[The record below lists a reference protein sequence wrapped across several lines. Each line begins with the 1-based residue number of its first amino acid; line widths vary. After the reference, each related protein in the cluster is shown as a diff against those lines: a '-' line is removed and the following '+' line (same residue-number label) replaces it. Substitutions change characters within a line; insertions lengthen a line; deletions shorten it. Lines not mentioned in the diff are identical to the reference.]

1 MKHNTRNNSNIK
13 DSLDN
18 IHKLSG
24 MERLLEDLTEERN
37 YWMNKHDEV
46 NAKLIRIESMT
57 LDEFAL
63 YKHINKYG
71 ENYEKTKKL

>member
-46 NAKLIRIESMT
+46 NAKLIRIETMT

>member
-18 IHKLSG
+18 IHKLSK
-24 MERLLEDLTEERN
+24 MDRLLEDLTEERN

-46 NAKLIRIESMT
+46 TARLIKIEMMS

-71 ENYEKTKKL
+71 ENYEKA

>member
-1 MKHNTRNNSNIK
+1 MIHKTRNNSNIK

-18 IHKLSG
+18 IHKLSE
-24 MERLLEDLTEERN
+24 MDRLLESLTEERN

-46 NAKLIRIESMT
+46 NAKLIRIELMT

-63 YKHINKYG
+63 YQHVKKYG
-71 ENYEKTKKL
+71 EHYEKT

>member
-18 IHKLSG
+18 INRLSG

-46 NAKLIRIESMT
+46 NAKLIRIEAMT

-63 YKHINKYG
+63 YRHINKYG
-71 ENYEKTKKL
+71 IDVQ

>member
-18 IHKLSG
+18 IHKLSK
-24 MERLLEDLTEERN
+24 MDRLLEDLTEERN

-46 NAKLIRIESMT
+46 NARLIKIEMMS
-57 LDEFAL
+57 LDEFAS
-63 YKHINKYG
+63 YQHIKKYG
-71 ENYEKTKKL
+71 TDV

>member
-18 IHKLSG
+18 IHKLSE
-24 MERLLEDLTEERN
+24 MDRLLEDLTEERN

-46 NAKLIRIESMT
+46 NARLIKIEMMS

-63 YKHINKYG
+63 YKQIKKYR
-71 ENYEKTKKL
+71 TDV

>member
-18 IHKLSG
+18 IHKLSE
-24 MERLLEDLTEERN
+24 MDRLLEDLTEERN

-46 NAKLIRIESMT
+46 NARLIKIEMMS

-63 YKHINKYG
+63 YKQIKKYG
-71 ENYEKTKKL
+71 TDV